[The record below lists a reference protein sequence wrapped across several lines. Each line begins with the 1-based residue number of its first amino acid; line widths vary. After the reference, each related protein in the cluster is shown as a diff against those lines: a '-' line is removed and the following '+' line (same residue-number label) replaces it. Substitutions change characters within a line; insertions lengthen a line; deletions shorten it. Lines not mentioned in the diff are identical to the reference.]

1 MDTIEIVQLIYTF
14 WLRNKNEYSRLCL
27 TINNS
32 CEVKSHLCIANNIWR
47 IQHLQ
52 HFDQC
57 TREKFKKLGNL
68 SARYCKKNPDN
79 GFVKQFYNWDLKIVC
94 LKSENR
100 FRQAR

>member
-47 IQHLQ
+47 IQHFRSMYEGKIQ
-52 HFDQC
+52 K
-57 TREKFKKLGNL
+57 TRESICEILQEESG
-68 SARYCKKNPDN
+68 
-79 GFVKQFYNWDLKIVC
+79 Q
-94 LKSENR
+94 R
-100 FRQAR
+100 FRETVLQLGSQNCLSEIRK